1 MLPKRWR
8 QAPVVAVLYHPPPPG
23 HPLAL
28 ACGISHFFDLV
39 CRFVVPSV
47 LPAILYRAMGEVL
60 FDCFSSPEHA
70 ALSSQLSESI
80 QVAHST
86 PKQGGGRVLQLLV
99 FGATYKSLLDDC
111 LFLLWLM
118 FS

>member
-1 MLPKRWR
+1 M
-8 QAPVVAVLYHPPPPG
+8 
-23 HPLAL
+23 
-28 ACGISHFFDLV
+28 

-60 FDCFSSPEHA
+60 FDGFSSPEHA

-86 PKQGGGRVLQLLV
+86 PKQGGVRVLQLLV
-99 FGATYKSLLDDC
+99 FGANYKSLLDDC
-111 LFLLWLM
+111 LSFTM
-118 FS
+118 FN

>member
-1 MLPKRWR
+1 
-8 QAPVVAVLYHPPPPG
+8 
-23 HPLAL
+23 
-28 ACGISHFFDLV
+28 
-39 CRFVVPSV
+39 
-47 LPAILYRAMGEVL
+47 MGEVMIDL
-60 FDCFSSPEHA
+60 FWSPEHA